1 MTADL
6 SSHADLITQLRSRV
20 EAMAASAVQERDGLR
35 AERDQVVQ
43 ERDGLRAERDQVV
56 QERDGLRAERDQV
69 LQERDGLRAERDQ
82 VVQERDGLK
91 AERDRVMKAFLHV
104 FPYGFYAEVRPD
116 LSDRTNEERAIH
128 FVCHGINEGVSLEYS
143 RLCASLAASHDDEC
157 KPLVAR
163 LNELEALVS
172 QYSARLSVVQDLF
185 VRLSMEK
192 RGS

>member
-35 AERDQVVQ
+35 AERDTVVQ
-43 ERDGLRAERDQVV
+43 ERDGLRE
-56 QERDGLRAERDQV
+56 
-69 LQERDGLRAERDQ
+69 
-82 VVQERDGLK
+82 
-91 AERDRVMKAFLHV
+91 ERDRVMKAFLHV
-104 FPYGFYAEVRPD
+104 FPYDFYAELRPD

-143 RLCASLAASHDDEC
+143 RLCASFAATHEDEC

-163 LNELEALVS
+163 LNELESLVS

>member
-35 AERDQVVQ
+35 AERD
-43 ERDGLRAERDQVV
+43 
-56 QERDGLRAERDQV
+56 
-69 LQERDGLRAERDQ
+69 
-82 VVQERDGLK
+82 
-91 AERDRVMKAFLHV
+91 RVMKAFLHV
-104 FPYGFYAEVRPD
+104 FPYDFYAELRPD
-116 LSDRTNEERAIH
+116 LSDRTNEDRAIH

-143 RLCASLAASHDDEC
+143 RLCASFAATHEDEC

-163 LNELEALVS
+163 LNELESIVS